1 MFLGGTPEATRR
13 QLTSLSSLV
22 SLLNFLLSLHG
33 LMSYFRNARWD
44 DMLGWPERRRLHRPL
59 QECCRRGSLRWLC
72 RRFVILLSILR
83 HQKEKLTSIIVTN
96 VANTTTTS
104 AVVSSSV
111 AATVSSTDSAA
122 ATTTVATDSAA
133 VSSTAVATST
143 AATDSAAVSSTAV
156 ATSTAAT
163 DSAVVSSTATST
175 DAAATTTGV
184 AVDAV
189 KAGSTGSTCGR
200 RMVRRS
206 SRRSPVSD
214 DEELAKFDEEET
226 NGDDVSLEEANRLLA
241 EDLEKFRFR
250 AKRLADRLERVKR
263 SRIIGDRDLN

>member
-1 MFLGGTPEATRR
+1 MFLEGTPEATRR

-59 QECCRRGSLRWLC
+59 QKCCRRGSLRWLR

-122 ATTTVATDSAA
+122 ATTTV
-133 VSSTAVATST
+133 
-143 AATDSAAVSSTAV
+143 ATDSAAVSSTAV

-263 SRIIGDRDLN
+263 SRIIGDRDLY

>member
-22 SLLNFLLSLHG
+22 SLLNFLLTLHG

-59 QECCRRGSLRWLC
+59 QKCCRRGSLRWLR

-122 ATTTVATDSAA
+122 ATTTV
-133 VSSTAVATST
+133 
-143 AATDSAAVSSTAV
+143 ATDSAAVSSTAV

-263 SRIIGDRDLN
+263 SRIIGDHDLN

>member
-22 SLLNFLLSLHG
+22 SHLNFLLTLHG

-143 AATDSAAVSSTAV
+143 AATDSA
-156 ATSTAAT
+156 
-163 DSAVVSSTATST
+163 VVSSTATST

-189 KAGSTGSTCGR
+189 KVGSTGSTCGR

-263 SRIIGDRDLN
+263 SRIIGDRDLY